1 MKRLIVILLLLVLTL
16 PATWA
21 LLRPGF
27 FPSHDGEWMVIRLS
41 AFHQALADGQFPVRW
56 SIRLNHGFGYPVLN
70 FLYPL
75 PFYLGE
81 VFYLVTHSFVAAT
94 KLVFIFSFF
103 ASALAMFGWLRRR
116 YSFWPSLAGTSL
128 YLYTPYRLVDTYVRG
143 SVGESLGFVF
153 IPLVFWMI
161 DLIPRHP
168 RWAIIF
174 GSVSAAALILS
185 HNVFVIFLGLAII
198 YGLLTLPKKFRL
210 NLLIML
216 VLAAALSAYFW
227 LPALWELRL
236 VYASQFPVANPI
248 DHLVGLRQ
256 LILPSWNYGP
266 ANPADSGSMSFQVGL
281 INWFIV
287 GLLFARRRLAKLN
300 LFFLSVFLGSIF
312 LMHRIATPF
321 WSVFPGIGVIQF
333 PWRLLS
339 LVTFATA
346 TLAAHLTKKPAASVL
361 ISLLAILFTVG
372 YARPQNHTF
381 IPDIV
386 YATNDDTTTVRGEYL
401 PLWVTLPPKER
412 IPERAVF
419 VTGTGEIIDYTET
432 NSEIHF
438 RVEAVQSDP
447 TAIIKVAQ
455 TYYPG
460 WQVTVN
466 SGPVPIDT
474 QYNGVIAFTI
484 PKGQSQIL
492 IRWQEP
498 LHRRIVNAIS
508 LITLFGL
515 ISHSFYLVL
524 WRHSPVIY

>member
-1 MKRLIVILLLLVLTL
+1 MKRLTVILLLLVLTL

-41 AFHQALADGQFPVRW
+41 AFHQALTDGQFPVRW

-153 IPLVFWMI
+153 IPLVFLAI

-210 NLLIML
+210 NLLVML

-248 DHLVGLRQ
+248 NHLATLRQ
-256 LILPSWNYGP
+256 LIWPSWGYGP
-266 ANPADSGSMSFQVGL
+266 SATGVEAMSIQIGL
-281 INWFIV
+281 VNLGVTLVSLIF
-287 GLLFARRRLAKLN
+287 LRRN
-300 LFFLSVFLGSIF
+300 LFFIATAISIL

-321 WSVFPGIGVIQF
+321 WSVLPGIGVIQF

-346 TLAAHLTKKPAASVL
+346 ALAAHLTKKPAASLL
-361 ISLLAILFTVG
+361 ISLLAILFTVS
-372 YARPQNHTF
+372 YAHPQSTTF
-381 IPDIV
+381 LPDAY

-419 VTGTGEIIDYTET
+419 VTGTGEIVDYTET

-447 TAIIKVAQ
+447 TAVIKVAQ

-466 SGPVPIDT
+466 SGLVPIDT
-474 QYNGVIAFTI
+474 RYNGVIAFTI

-498 LHRRIVNAIS
+498 LHRRIVNSIS
-508 LITLFGL
+508 LVTLFGL